1 MYKGE
6 LKFDD
11 KRIKSYF
18 FKMELRDIQIYCVSL
33 QLKYKNSFYL
43 IINIHYYEEDFL
55 SHRSDVAGCNVAL
68 RPES

>member
-11 KRIKSYF
+11 KRVKSYF

-33 QLKYKNSFYL
+33 QLK
-43 IINIHYYEEDFL
+43 
-55 SHRSDVAGCNVAL
+55 
-68 RPES
+68 